1 QIVKVKVTQP
11 KLHGCNTKKFVD
23 YEITIETNNKAFFRK
38 FSSVRRRYSDFCWLR
53 AKLCST
59 EINGFGM
66 NRTVPDLPPKNYF
79 GRFSKEVV
87 DARQQGLQD
96 FLIEIVKVDD
106 FLSFAGLHLF
116 LQTQLP
122 VQEIDGF
129 LDGKYGEHASV
140 EELIDTHELTNA
152 SEDNVEYVCSS
163 EKCALMSA
171 NWDIPSPAISITTCE
186 SDDVSSAKSLS
197 CSYNS
202 SDSLLGPMSSSVE
215 SSSFMYTVYR

>member
-1 QIVKVKVTQP
+1 MDKASRAFYNVYDTIQTLLNRKCFFLRVNVT
-11 KLHGCNTKKFVD
+11 LL
-23 YEITIETNNKAFFRK
+23 IFF
-38 FSSVRRRYSDFCWLR
+38 
-53 AKLCST
+53 
-59 EINGFGM
+59 
-66 NRTVPDLPPKNYF
+66 
-79 GRFSKEVV
+79 
-87 DARQQGLQD
+87 AR
-96 FLIEIVKVDD
+96 IVKVDD

-129 LDGKYGEHASV
+129 LEGKYGEHASV
-140 EELIDTHELTNA
+140 EELMDSHELTNA
-152 SEDNVEYVCSS
+152 SEDNVEYICSS

-171 NWDIPSPAISITTCE
+171 NWDIPSPAISITTSE